1 MQRTSYYIIN
11 AITAYRLVASFFL
24 LFLVFTG
31 QLDIFKWMLAISFFT
46 DAIDG
51 FLARKY
57 KVSSLMGARLD
68 SIADDLTVL
77 VAIIGVFRLKPEFI
91 QQELVLIIALLA
103 LLVIQTVM
111 ALIRYGKISSFHTY
125 LAKLAALLQG
135 SFLILLFFLPEP
147 PLWLFYLASIVTLAE
162 LVEEIILVIILPKWE
177 ANVRNLFWVM
187 KRNKQRQELP

>member
-91 QQELVLIIALLA
+91 QQELVLIIVLLA

-125 LAKLAALLQG
+125 LAKLAAVLQG

-187 KRNKQRQELP
+187 KRNKQRQ

>member
-1 MQRTSYYIIN
+1 MQRTSYYVIN

-31 QLDIFKWMLAISFFT
+31 QVDIFKWMLAISFFT
-46 DAIDG
+46 DTIDG

-91 QQELVLIIALLA
+91 QQELVLIIVLLA

-125 LAKLAALLQG
+125 LAKIAAVLQG

-147 PLWLFYLASIVTLAE
+147 PLWLFYLASIVTLIE
-162 LVEEIILVIILPKWE
+162 LVEEIILVILLPKWE